1 MSKAKQQVA
10 YAALEYL
17 IPNLQ
22 KDMIIGIGTG
32 STVKYFIDYIAN
44 HKNEFAGCVSSSE
57 ASTSQ
62 LKSLGV
68 KVYDLNSVND
78 IPYYIDGADEA
89 NNDMQLIKGGGAALT
104 REKIIAAVS
113 KKFICIVDSSKKV
126 DILGNFGIPIEVI
139 PMARSY
145 VARQLLSIG
154 GAPIYREGVITD
166 NGNIIIDLTNIKL
179 VDPIAIETRINNIT
193 GVVSNGIFALRK
205 ADVLIEEHNNT
216 VKVLTSK

>member
-10 YAALEYL
+10 HAALEYL
-17 IPNLQ
+17 TPNLQ
-22 KDMIIGIGTG
+22 KNMIIGIGTG
-32 STVKYFIDYIAN
+32 STVKYFIDYIADY
-44 HKNEFAGCVSSSE
+44 KDEFAGCVSSSE
-57 ASTSQ
+57 TSTSQ
-62 LKSLGV
+62 LKSLGI
-68 KVYDLNSVND
+68 KVYDLNSVDD

-126 DILGNFGIPIEVI
+126 DVLGDFGIPIEVI

-154 GAPIYREGVITD
+154 GAPVYREGVVTD
-166 NGNIIIDLTNIKL
+166 NGNLIIDLTNIKL
-179 VDPIAIETRINNIT
+179 VDPIAIETKINNIT
-193 GVVSNGIFALRK
+193 GVVANGIFALRK

-216 VKVLTSK
+216 VKVLESK